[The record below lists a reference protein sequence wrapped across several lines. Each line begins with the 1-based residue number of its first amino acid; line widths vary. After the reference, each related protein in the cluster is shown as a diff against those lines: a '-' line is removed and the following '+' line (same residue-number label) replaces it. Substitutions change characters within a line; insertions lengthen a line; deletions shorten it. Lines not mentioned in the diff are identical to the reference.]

1 MKQEFINAVVEKNLA
16 KVRISLTNELLLD
29 PRGTSFSE
37 MLSYAMSEIPEL
49 FDENKEAGYTVPSQ
63 EEWDEDFL
71 FTVKNDLDSN
81 FSREKLAFYETVV
94 KTVGKSKGEEIDKE
108 ERKSREQ
115 RQYTNPHNKERK
127 INNIYATVSAGGA
140 TLAIVGLVAG
150 KTLLTA
156 VGGAVLVGVLL
167 LNDKMEKK

>member
-1 MKQEFINAVVEKNLA
+1 M
-16 KVRISLTNELLLD
+16 
-29 PRGTSFSE
+29 
-37 MLSYAMSEIPEL
+37 
-49 FDENKEAGYTVPSQ
+49 
-63 EEWDEDFL
+63 
-71 FTVKNDLDSN
+71 DSN

-140 TLAIVGLVAG
+140 TLAIVGLVVPMVAERVAAHLHRLRR
-150 KTLLTA
+150 TLCAHPRHVTSPA
-156 VGGAVLVGVLL
+156 FP
-167 LNDKMEKK
+167 